1 MRGAPLSNK
10 ISNKILTF
18 LVITLLLTL
27 WPYVAIIRTGTL
39 QGTAVVALMWAP
51 GLAALITQWITTRS
65 VAGLGWRL
73 GKARYLVT
81 SFLLPLAACIV
92 VYGLAWG
99 VGLAPF
105 TGAVLVET
113 VAEVTGQTL
122 SLPLAILA
130 TVVVIFLPSLFAA
143 LGEELGWRGLLLPEL
158 ARRYPFTL
166 AALSSAIIWAIYHY
180 PLMLFADYHSGAP
193 LWYVLAMFTVSVVAL
208 SVILAWLRLKS
219 GSVWTAA
226 ILHASHN
233 LFVQA
238 VFDPLTLDFGLTPY
252 ITTEFGAGL
261 AIVYALVAFYY
272 WRRRGEVEQVAAIE
286 PAVKEI
292 ALGEQTENALD
303 GEPHAKYK

>member
-1 MRGAPLSNK
+1 MRSAPP
-10 ISNKILTF
+10 SNKILTF
-18 LVITLLLTL
+18 LGITLLLTL
-27 WPYVAIIRTGTL
+27 WPYAAIIRTGTL
-39 QGTAVVALMWAP
+39 QGVAVVALMWAP

-81 SFLLPLAACIV
+81 SFLLPLAACIL
-92 VYGLAWG
+92 VYGVAWG
-99 VGLAPF
+99 VGLVPF

-122 SLPLAILA
+122 SLAMAILA
-130 TVVVIFLPSLFAA
+130 TVVVIFLPSLFTA

-158 ARRYPFTL
+158 ARRYPFTR
-166 AALSSAIIWAIYHY
+166 AALISGIIWAIFHY
-180 PLMLFADYHSGAP
+180 PVMLFADYHSGAP
-193 LWYVLAMFTVSVVAL
+193 LWYALVMFTFAVVAI

-233 LFVQA
+233 LFVQSI
-238 VFDPLTLDFGLTPY
+238 FDPLTLDFGLTPY

-261 AIVYALVAFYY
+261 AIAYALVAFYY
-272 WRRRGEVEQVAAIE
+272 WRRRGEVEQ
-286 PAVKEI
+286 I
-292 ALGEQTENALD
+292 ASRRAD
-303 GEPHAKYK
+303 R